1 MATSPSAYFPH
12 LILPKGQQIKDG
24 LYCILRDAIL
34 EGRLSAGT
42 KLPSSRAL
50 AEMMSISRNS
60 VLAALERLLDEGY
73 LVTKPS
79 SGTYVADI
87 IPDQL
92 IQIQN
97 DRQQAVYQPTPRAPL
112 PLCAHLQRVRHA
124 GAGHPR
130 PGQRSA
136 FDHLAAFALPAV
148 CEIRL

>member
-42 KLPSSRAL
+42 KLPSSRTL
-50 AEMMSISRNS
+50 AEMMLISRNS

-92 IQIQN
+92 IQIQK
-97 DRQQAVYQPTPRAPL
+97 DIP
-112 PLCAHLQRVRHA
+112 
-124 GAGHPR
+124 
-130 PGQRSA
+130 
-136 FDHLAAFALPAV
+136 PAV
-148 CEIRL
+148 HQSTQTLNIHPHIASLLPHWHKQTLSSQESVKRYRRYFCIH